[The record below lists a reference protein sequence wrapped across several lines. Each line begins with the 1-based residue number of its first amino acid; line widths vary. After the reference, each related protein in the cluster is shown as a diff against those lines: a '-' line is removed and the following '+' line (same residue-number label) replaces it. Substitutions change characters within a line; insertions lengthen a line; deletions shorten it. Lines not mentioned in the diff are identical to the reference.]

1 MYCPNCACE
10 LPTVAKFCVRCGATT
25 RFVEAVSSA
34 RPFVSIP
41 LGPTPVITPKRLGD
55 QVYCGKCG
63 TKAIGG
69 NLFCTSCGN
78 PLYEDDVPGPPNLL
92 THSDAEVRETEFTPI
107 LPTALH
113 HNSATVQIQETTA
126 TEDVLAPLE
135 PIPDAPGGTLT
146 EPISS
151 SVIPGA
157 NAVATNGIEPP
168 VVRFVLQALGTML
181 TVSVIAFAVADDIA
195 RSALSVWLPLLV
207 AVFILP
213 FLLYRTIKTLGT
225 LKHLSVADEA
235 VGQARI
241 RLLKQSIVFGVLF
254 TIISSGVGYGIG
266 TSGSETHRL
275 LTDQDRYAAIGKRIS
290 DQRNSGGA
298 TVPTQIAMYDR
309 LEPDV
314 RDFARIC
321 ATLHAELT
329 VFDGKYPGQH
339 QTTEA
344 SLHNIDNGAKRAA
357 LLLQEIEVA
366 RRIASLEGAQQ
377 WTVWK
382 SDMLPLLDQEDAL
395 K

>member
-10 LPTVAKFCVRCGATT
+10 LPTVAKFCVRCGAPTG
-25 RFVEAVSSA
+25 FVEASSSA
-34 RPFVSIP
+34 RHLVSNP
-41 LGPTPVITPKRLGD
+41 MGPVPVVRLERPGE

-63 TKAIGG
+63 TKAIGD

-78 PLYEDDVPGPPNLL
+78 LLYSDDLPEPRTLFRN
-92 THSDAEVRETEFTPI
+92 SDADARETEFTPI
-107 LPTALH
+107 LP
-113 HNSATVQIQETTA
+113 SAVNNNFEAVQTQETTA
-126 TEDVLAPLE
+126 TVDVLVPLE
-135 PIPDAPGGTLT
+135 PIPDSPGGTFT
-146 EPISS
+146 ELASS
-151 SVIPGA
+151 SAIPSPG
-157 NAVATNGIEPP
+157 AVATNGIEPP
-168 VVRFVLQALGTML
+168 VVRFVLLALGTML
-181 TVSVIAFAVADDIA
+181 TVSVIAFAVSDDIA

-213 FLLYRTIKTLGT
+213 FLLYLTIKTLGT
-225 LKHLSVADEA
+225 LKYLTVANEA

-266 TSGSETHRL
+266 TSGSETHRML
-275 LTDQDRYAAIGKRIS
+275 ADEDRYAAVGKRIS
-290 DQRNSGGA
+290 DQRNSGGT

-329 VFDGKYPGQH
+329 VFDGKYPSQH

-344 SLHNIDNGAKRAA
+344 SLHNIDNGAKRAG

-366 RRIASLEGAQQ
+366 RRIASLESTQQ
-377 WTVWK
+377 WSVWK
-382 SDMLPLLDQEDAL
+382 SDMVPLLDQEDAL
-395 K
+395 N